1 MSFQMCCIFL
11 LSEMA
16 GGWRHLFS
24 NVRGDNSEVAVQGL
38 YGSEGSVQLQ
48 SHSSCRDSSVND
60 GRTAVLF

>member
-38 YGSEGSVQLQ
+38 YGSEGSV
-48 SHSSCRDSSVND
+48 SSCKVTLHA
-60 GRTAVLF
+60 GTQV

>member
-38 YGSEGSVQLQ
+38 YGSEGIV
-48 SHSSCRDSSVND
+48 SSCKVTLHA
-60 GRTAVLF
+60 GTQV